1 MQQAPKKLLS
11 KIQVLCGA
19 LSNETYQTN
28 PPSRSHRSET
38 SPEWLGYS
46 MEARLHSIWKHCLY
60 DWIRSYWKIISSH

>member
-28 PPSRSHRSET
+28 LPNPSHRSET
-38 SPEWLGYS
+38 SPE
-46 MEARLHSIWKHCLY
+46 
-60 DWIRSYWKIISSH
+60 